1 MSRDRISQSFELMK
15 NSLYQQIEEQ
25 IKKLE

>member
-1 MSRDRISQSFELMK
+1 MSRDRISQSFELIK